1 MLSIVHHI
9 FHVGV
14 DREVGRGQALYE
26 DHTGGGKHQA
36 RCTETWECTGRWERG
51 MLYTRT
57 VQVEASIKPGVQ
69 RRRSGLGGGKGPS
82 SIRGPYR
89 WRQGVQRRRSG
100 PGGGKGASSIRGP
113 YRWMQASG
121 QVYRDVGVDREVE
134 RGKLYT
140 RTTQVDAS
148 IRPGVQR
155 RGSVPGG
162 GKGASSIRG
171 PYRWRQA
178 SSQVYRDVGVDWGVG
193 RGQALYEDCTGGGKH
208 QARCTET

>member
-26 DHTGGGKHQA
+26 DHTGGCKHQA

-69 RRRSGLGGGKGPS
+69 RRKSGLGGGKGPS

-89 WRQGVQRRRSG
+89 WRQ
-100 PGGGKGASSIRGP
+100 
-113 YRWMQASG
+113 ASG
-121 QVYRDVGVDREVE
+121 QVYRDVGVDREV
-134 RGKLYT
+134 
-140 RTTQVDAS
+140 
-148 IRPGVQR
+148 
-155 RGSVPGG
+155 
-162 GKGASSIRG
+162 
-171 PYRWRQA
+171 
-178 SSQVYRDVGVDWGVG
+178 G
-193 RGQALYEDCTGGGKH
+193 RGQALYEDHTGGGKH

>member
-1 MLSIVHHI
+1 
-9 FHVGV
+9 
-14 DREVGRGQALYE
+14 
-26 DHTGGGKHQA
+26 
-36 RCTETWECTGRWERG
+36 
-51 MLYTRT
+51 
-57 VQVEASIKPGVQ
+57 
-69 RRRSGLGGGKGPS
+69 
-82 SIRGPYR
+82 
-89 WRQGVQRRRSG
+89 
-100 PGGGKGASSIRGP
+100 
-113 YRWMQASG
+113 MQASG